1 MTIYQT
7 KGTCSKQI
15 IFDVKDDLTLTN
27 VRFIGGCSGNLQ
39 AISKLVEGKNIN
51 EIIPLLKGIKCRNNT
66 SCGDQLSVALET
78 YKKKH
83 NLE

>member
-1 MTIYQT
+1 MNIYQT

-39 AISKLVEGKNIN
+39 AIAKLVEGKNID

-66 SCGDQLSVALET
+66 SCGDQLAVALEN

-83 NLE
+83 NIE